1 MNINMLMQKAQ
12 SLQKDMKKAEEEVS
26 KMTFNAKQPL
36 VEVEVTG
43 AKKVKSIKIDENISK
58 DDIEILE
65 DMIILAINEAL
76 DKASTEMENRLSKY
90 GQGLP
95 GLF

>member
-26 KMTFNAKQPL
+26 KMIFTAKQPL

-43 AKKVKSIKIDENISK
+43 AKQVKSIKIDKNISA

-65 DMIILAINEAL
+65 DMITIAINEAL
-76 DKASTEMENRLSKY
+76 EKASKEMENRLSKY

>member
-12 SLQKDMKKAEEEVS
+12 SLQKDMKKAQDEVS
-26 KMTFNAKQPL
+26 KMIFTAKQPL

-43 AKKVKSIKIDENISK
+43 SKKIVSIKIDKNISP
-58 DDIEILE
+58 DDIEILG
-65 DMIILAINEAL
+65 DMITIAINEAL
-76 DKASTEMENRLSKY
+76 EKASKEMENRLSKY

-95 GLF
+95 DLF

>member
-1 MNINMLMQKAQ
+1 MNINALMQKAQ
-12 SLQKDMKKAEEEVS
+12 SLQKEMQKTEEEVS
-26 KMTFNAKQPL
+26 KMIFTAKQPL

-43 AKKVKSIKIDENISK
+43 AKKVVSIKYSK
-58 DDIEILE
+58 DITADDMEILE
-65 DMIILAINEAL
+65 DMTTLAINEAL
-76 DKASTEMENRLSKY
+76 DKASKEMESRLSKY

>member
-12 SLQKDMKKAEEEVS
+12 SMQKDMQKAQDEVS
-26 KMTFNAKQPL
+26 KMTFTSKQQL

-43 AKKVKSIKIDENISK
+43 DKKITKIKIDENISME
-58 DDIEILE
+58 DIDMLE
-65 DMIILAINEAL
+65 DMIMIAINDAL
-76 DKASTEMENRLSKY
+76 DKASNEMEQRLSKF
-90 GQGLP
+90 GQGIP

>member
-1 MNINMLMQKAQ
+1 MNINALMQKAQ
-12 SLQKDMKKAEEEVS
+12 SMQKDMQKAEEEVS
-26 KMTFNAKQPL
+26 KMTFTAKQPL

-43 AKKVKSIKIDENISK
+43 AKKIVSIKIDGNISK

-65 DMIILAINEAL
+65 DMIIIAINEAL
-76 DKASTEMENRLSKY
+76 EKASKEMEKRLSKY

>member
-12 SLQKDMKKAEEEVS
+12 SLQKEMKKAEEEVS
-26 KMTFNAKQPL
+26 KMIFTGKQPL

-43 AKKVKSIKIDENISK
+43 SKKVVSVKIEKNISE
-58 DDIEILE
+58 DDIEMLE
-65 DMIILAINEAL
+65 DMIMLAVNEAL
-76 DKASTEMENRLSKY
+76 DKASNEMEKRLSKY

>member
-12 SLQKDMKKAEEEVS
+12 SLQKEMKKAEEEVS
-26 KMTFNAKQPL
+26 KMIFTGKQPL

-43 AKKVKSIKIDENISK
+43 SKKVVSVKIEKNVSE
-58 DDIEILE
+58 DDMEMIE
-65 DMIILAINEAL
+65 DMIILAVNEAL
-76 DKASTEMENRLSKY
+76 DKASNEMEKRLSKY

>member
-1 MNINMLMQKAQ
+1 MNINALMQKAQ
-12 SLQKDMKKAEEEVS
+12 SMQKDMQKAEEEVS
-26 KMTFNAKQPL
+26 KMIFTAKQPL

-43 AKKVKSIKIDENISK
+43 AKKVVSVKIDKNISS

-65 DMIILAINEAL
+65 DMITLAINEAL
-76 DKASTEMENRLSKY
+76 DKASKKMEKRLSKY

>member
-12 SLQKDMKKAEEEVS
+12 SLQKEMKKAEEEVS
-26 KMTFNAKQPL
+26 KMIFTGKQPL

-43 AKKVKSIKIDENISK
+43 SKKVVSVKIEKNISE
-58 DDIEILE
+58 DDIEMLE
-65 DMIILAINEAL
+65 DMIMLAINEAL
-76 DKASTEMENRLSKY
+76 DKASNEMEKRLSKY